1 MARRS
6 GVQDF
11 LNNFNAAFNATRQ
24 VGQAYEIA
32 NVANAKP
39 VQSEELTAEDS
50 AKVQAAAAD
59 SSKQIGYDEG
69 AKAYMATPKLA
80 EDEMGPAQP
89 VEVARA
95 RPMTE
100 FLGKRIEGSMT
111 PEQVSGAKFKA
122 MADVVSKYDPLQGM
136 RMQREAKQGE
146 RDDKRWERE
155 DKQATEDEDYKKGLQ
170 AEFAQTAYGKRI
182 GDYAT
187 QMQAYE
193 QYQAQL
199 KSGAAPETLGPPPAM
214 PQRPTYSEGE
224 SLADAGRLL
233 AFKASKGKADP
244 TEILQYAERL
254 RKVDEEGYGKA
265 LHLAQSGAPLEKV
278 IEQFNQTGKVKLDPA
293 AVVSDQMV
301 PGDDGMPA
309 RVIKVRDQNGNVRPI
324 NALSELNAIGQ
335 AERYFN
341 TFDKNRTFK
350 LKERELK
357 EVKIR
362 NAETK
367 AELASIRAGIAAA
380 RGGGGGGRGA
390 EDATPQAFDPLANFD
405 SKKAQAVAFE
415 QAAAAVD
422 DKGRPLSPQEQGKLA
437 QQTYRAMEDAFA
449 TENRNRHVAATVG
462 AELRAARSD
471 PAAYAKSYSEA
482 LQVMD
487 AKTLEGMGFKAPD
500 GARQGAAPAPSAR
513 QGAEGSPATPK
524 VLATMGGGVSKKA
537 EPYTPPADSP
547 AGKAQ
552 ASREAARTASM
563 EQEARR
569 IKAVTDAAS
578 AAIASGDPA
587 AAQAVQSMP
596 GFGTLPLEQKAQIR
610 RIVFGR

>member
-69 AKAYMATPKLA
+69 TKAYMATPKLA

-155 DKQATEDEDYKKGLQ
+155 ERTAKEEEDFKKGQQ
-170 AEFAQTAYGKRI
+170 AEFAQTIYGKRI

-193 QYQAQL
+193 QYQAKL
-199 KSGAAPETLGPPPAM
+199 KSGAAPETLGAPPPM
-214 PQRPTYSEGE
+214 PQRPAYSVAE
-224 SLADAGRLL
+224 SLADNGRLL
-233 AFKASKGKADP
+233 AYKASKGKADP
-244 TEILQYAERL
+244 AELLQYAERFQ
-254 RKVDEEGYGKA
+254 KVTEEGYGKA
-265 LHLAQSGAPLEKV
+265 LKLAQGGAPLEKV
-278 IEQFNQTGKVKLDPA
+278 IEQFNQTGSVKLDPA

-301 PGDDGMPA
+301 PGADGVPA
-309 RVIKVRDQNGNVRPI
+309 RVIKVRDQSGNVQTI
-324 NALSELNAIGQ
+324 NALSELDAIGQ
-335 AERYFN
+335 AESYFN
-341 TFDKNRTFK
+341 RFDKNRTFN
-350 LKERELK
+350 LKERELE

-367 AELASIRAGIAAA
+367 AELASMRAGLAAA
-380 RGGGGGGRGA
+380 RGGGGGSGGGRAAAGG
-390 EDATPQAFDPLANFD
+390 DTPQAFDPLANFD

-422 DKGRPLSPQEQGKLA
+422 DKGRPLSPQEQGKRA
-437 QQTYRAMEDAFA
+437 QQIYRSMEDAFA

-487 AKTLEGMGFKAPD
+487 AKTLEGMGFKAPA
-500 GARQGAAPAPSAR
+500 GTKQGAAPAPSAR

-524 VLATMGGGVSKKA
+524 VLATMGGNTSKSKDQELQEA
-537 EPYTPPADSP
+537 YQAWQAAKTPWF
-547 AGKAQ
+547 AQ
-552 ASREAARTASM
+552 RTPTSEAREREA
-563 EQEARR
+563 EARYTELLR
-569 IKAVTDAAS
+569 N
-578 AAIASGDPA
+578 
-587 AAQAVQSMP
+587 QY
-596 GFGTLPLEQKAQIR
+596 QK
-610 RIVFGR
+610 

>member
-1 MARRS
+1 MSFGAQFLAGQKFAQGLIDTYRDAQQRRELGEISKAQPVS
-6 GVQDF
+6 GDF
-11 LNNFNAAFNATRQ
+11 LSDDA
-24 VGQAYEIA
+24 
-32 NVANAKP
+32 
-39 VQSEELTAEDS
+39 S

-59 SSKQIGYDEG
+59 PTQHIGYDVG
-69 AKAYMATPKLA
+69 AKAYMATPKLG

-89 VEVARA
+89 KQIATA
-95 RPMTE
+95 APMTE
-100 FLGKRIEGSMT
+100 LLGKRTPGTMT
-111 PEQVSGAKFKA
+111 PDQVSNAKFKA
-122 MADVVSKYDPLQGM
+122 MADVVAKGDPIQGM
-136 RMQREAKQGE
+136 RLQREVKQGE

-155 DKQATEDEDYKKGLQ
+155 ERTAKEEEDFKTGQQ
-170 AEFAQTAYGKRI
+170 AEFAQTIYGKRM
-182 GDYAT
+182 GEYAT
-187 QMQAYE
+187 QVQAYE
-193 QYQAQL
+193 QYQAKL
-199 KSGAAPETLGPPPAM
+199 KSGAAPETLGAPPPM
-214 PQRPTYSEGE
+214 PQRPVYSVAE
-224 SLADAGRLL
+224 SLADTGRLL

-244 TEILQYAERL
+244 AEILQYAERL
-254 RKVDEEGYGKA
+254 RKVDEEGYSKA
-265 LHLAQSGAPLEKV
+265 LHLAQGGAPLEKV
-278 IEQFNQTGKVKLDPA
+278 IEQFNQTGSVKLDPA
-293 AVVSDQMV
+293 GVVSDEIV
-301 PGDDGMPA
+301 PGADGVPA
-309 RVIKVRDQNGNVRPI
+309 RVIKVRDQNDNVHPI

-350 LKERELK
+350 LKERELE

-380 RGGGGGGRGA
+380 RGGKGA
-390 EDATPQAFDPLANFD
+390 ADATPQAFDPLANFD

-415 QAAAAVD
+415 QAVAAVD
-422 DKGRPLSPQEQGKLA
+422 DKGRPLPPQEQGKRA
-437 QQTYRAMEDAFA
+437 QQIYRSMEDAFA

-471 PAAYAKSYSEA
+471 PAAYAKSYSKA

-487 AKTLEGMGFKAPD
+487 AKTLEGMGLKAPAD
-500 GARQGAAPAPSAR
+500 ARQGAAPAPSAR
-513 QGAEGSPATPK
+513 QGAEGGQATPK
-524 VLATMGGGVSKKA
+524 VLATMGGSSAKKA

-552 ASREAARTASM
+552 ALREAARTASM
-563 EQEARR
+563 EQEAQR